1 VIHGQAASQI
11 GGAMYFTEE
20 SLERIHEEFALIQHR
35 HNKLVLAFF
44 GRLYRFSQSKEY
56 AQHGF
61 MRRLGTLVRCIKN
74 VFRIL
79 PPDRGDDPPA
89 KNDLHDATIN
99 IQAFVFNIFGAI
111 DNLALIW
118 VTETE
123 LKQKNGQALPSSWIG
138 LGPKN
143 SFVRESLPQAV
154 RDHLESMNSW

>member
-1 VIHGQAASQI
+1 
-11 GGAMYFTEE
+11 
-20 SLERIHEEFALIQHR
+20 
-35 HNKLVLAFF
+35 
-44 GRLYRFSQSKEY
+44 
-56 AQHGF
+56 
-61 MRRLGTLVRCIKN
+61 
-74 VFRIL
+74 
-79 PPDRGDDPPA
+79 
-89 KNDLHDATIN
+89 NDLHDATIN

-154 RDHLESMNSW
+154 RDHLESMNSWFENLENFRHALAHRVPLYIPPYTVDPKKVDEWQQFESEIADAERLGDTQTKVTLEERQMVLCKFRPWMVHSYSERSH